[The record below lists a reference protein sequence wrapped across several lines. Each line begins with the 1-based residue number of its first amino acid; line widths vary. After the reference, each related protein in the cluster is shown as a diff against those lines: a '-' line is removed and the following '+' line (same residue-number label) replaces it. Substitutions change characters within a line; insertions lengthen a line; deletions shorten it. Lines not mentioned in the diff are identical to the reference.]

1 MVCRCKLQIL
11 GICLASVCSALQV
24 AIIYLDKY
32 QDTFDKTW
40 FSVISLIL
48 NCGLAGIHS
57 FQIGLKGECSTQNS
71 EGKNVAY
78 NPNGDDVETAVIPI
92 PHQNPHSDFQTEFGK
107 SQISQGSITLEV
119 SE

>member
-32 QDTFDKTW
+32 QDTFDKPW

-71 EGKNVAY
+71 EGKN
-78 NPNGDDVETAVIPI
+78 DDVETAVIPI
-92 PHQNPHSDFQTEFGK
+92 PHQK
-107 SQISQGSITLEV
+107 SQGSITLEV